1 MGYFTDGPFR
11 MSNNVMRHQKSQP
24 KVPDEDF
31 THYTQSGYHRILV
44 PLDLSGEID
53 EVMHRLMREKFRI
66 QLIHPENFPLVQ
78 EYIRSDQFRELLQEE
93 EIKAALADDDD
104 EDEQGSDKLR
114 NRDLQGQGIS
124 GARLL
129 PLKSPSDFPAP
140 SNLDSFVR
148 AIHHCM
154 NDGEEYA
161 MTEPNLIRVFTA
173 KAAVQFAEE
182 VGEDSERMPRAWR
195 MFSHFAKNNGYRQ
208 IIEPSDEIEA
218 RLLKLRFDFPNFE
231 HVVDHLINQLRLWPL
246 KHPDERRF
254 RPLMLDGPKGAG
266 KTAFAKELSKTL
278 NTRYAYFNVASAS
291 MGGILTGI
299 SSKWGNGQ
307 AGLIFSEM
315 ARSETASPLILLDEI
330 DKAIVGG
337 SFPIEGALLNVLE
350 PQTSREMRD
359 EFGGLEFD
367 ASRVIYVATSNDLNM
382 ISAPLLSRFDVF
394 AVDYPDPSQ
403 RELIIRNML
412 KKQYLQTILTPLAL
426 SILARQDG
434 DLRALQSLLD
444 KVVSQHVQAVLNQM
458 GAKEQVADKR
468 SAEGCEAGEEKT
480 NPRVSLY
487 GPQVI
492 DELTVRICLAQL
504 GVKTQSHFGFIHV

>member
-11 MSNNVMRHQKSQP
+11 MSNNVMRHQKPQP

-31 THYTQSGYHRILV
+31 IHYTQSGYHRILV
-44 PLDLSGEID
+44 PLDLSDQID
-53 EVMHRLMREKFRI
+53 EVMQRLMREKFRI
-66 QLIHPENFPLVQ
+66 QLIHPENFPMVQ
-78 EYIRSDQFRELLQEE
+78 EYTLSDQFRELLQEA
-93 EIKAALADDDD
+93 EIRAAIADGDDDD
-104 EDEQGSDKLR
+104 EDDP
-114 NRDLQGQGIS
+114 GQGVS

-148 AIHHCM
+148 AIHQCM

-161 MTEPNLIRVFTA
+161 MTEPNMIRVFTA

-195 MFSHFAKNNGYRQ
+195 MFTHFAKNNGYRQ
-208 IIEPSDEIEA
+208 IIEPSDELEA
-218 RLLKLRFDFPNFE
+218 RLLKLRFNFPNFE
-231 HVVDHLINQLRLWPL
+231 RVVDHLINQLRLWPL

-278 NTRYAYFNVASAS
+278 NTRYAFFNVASAS

-337 SFPIEGALLNVLE
+337 PFPIEGALLNVLE

-367 ASRVIYVATSNDLNM
+367 ASRVIYIATSNDLNM

-394 AVDYPDPSQ
+394 AVGYPDPSQ
-403 RELIIRNML
+403 REVIIRNML

-458 GAKEQVADKR
+458 GAREQVDDQGG
-468 SAEGCEAGEEKT
+468 EGSTEEGSGEGNKAGTEKS
-480 NPRVSLY
+480 NPRASLY